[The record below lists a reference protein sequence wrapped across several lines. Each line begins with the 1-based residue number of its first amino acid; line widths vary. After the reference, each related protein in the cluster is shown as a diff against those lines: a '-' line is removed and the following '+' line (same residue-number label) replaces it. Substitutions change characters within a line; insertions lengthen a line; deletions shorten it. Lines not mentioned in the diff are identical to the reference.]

1 MNNRLFYTIISV
13 VILLILVRFGLAV
26 FATVFRYWFITL
38 PVLLILYFSKKKRKM
53 INKPLEKLDPSK
65 EVKIDKKSVKVEKT
79 EE

>member
-26 FATVFRYWFITL
+26 FSIVFRYWFITL